1 MKIIITIETRIF
13 QQLRIIDKFRLQIR
27 VQKHKGYPVGIIDSI
42 ESENLS
48 DSVLTYVFIESAV
61 LFWKK

>member
-1 MKIIITIETRIF
+1 MKIIITIKTRIF
-13 QQLRIIDKFRLQIR
+13 RQLRIIDQFRLQIR

>member
-1 MKIIITIETRIF
+1 MKIIITIKTRIF
-13 QQLRIIDKFRLQIR
+13 RQLRIIDQFRLQIR
-27 VQKHKGYPVGIIDSI
+27 VQKYKGYPVGIIDSI